1 MENQFSAFKSG
12 KAIELAKVLHV
23 PIPAGVLEAEILT
36 KIDFPNLGVIKN
48 ALGIAVS
55 DNLALTNNV
64 GALSDVERFPD
75 VVIGDQHT
83 DAALFEMRNDR
94 LDIRYGDRINP
105 GKWLIE

>member
-1 MENQFSAFKSG
+1 M
-12 KAIELAKVLHV
+12 
-23 PIPAGVLEAEILT
+23 VLEAEILT

-55 DNLALTNNV
+55 DNLALTHNV
-64 GALSDVERFPD
+64 GAVADVERLPD
-75 VVIGDQHT
+75 VVIGDQYT